1 MAKLKAQFRPIQE
14 ELPASNSPDGICLD
28 TLNTVTD
35 GNSVLGGRKGF
46 DAFDLNTGTKGEIL
60 NMFVATFANGTVY
73 VVTKRVDGKLYHWE
87 VYPDPAPAVSAWTL
101 IKNQWTNNL
110 HSTADRGWFFMW
122 ADRMYYFDR
131 IGGTKWDGTSASSTG
146 TGVYK
151 AGLSHNTSPLI
162 APAVGG
168 GKEGH
173 YHLTHTQYNQK
184 TGEESAMSGFQSGGD
199 AFTRLSG
206 AYGGL
211 NILNWKGYAGDYSIA
226 DNAAD
231 QLFEANA
238 IRLYCTLGNTERIG
252 LGAGNEQFSY
262 ITYLEMEVLKS
273 IAGATYAPIYKS
285 DAIMQTRPRLTNE
298 GGQPPG
304 ARYGCWN
311 GSRAVYLDVYPKDH
325 TKLRNVFGAGSI
337 ATGVLMYSKARFPCM
352 VPQTILYDIT
362 AGGDPDDRNYMVPL
376 GGSNEIATDIAGS
389 ITGCCS
395 IGSSF
400 VIFTN
405 SSTYSMSPNAMH
417 PRVVDPIHGAI
428 GFGPVVSTGS
438 AVHAIGK
445 DSWLRISRE
454 GVQNVAYEAF
464 TPTMAAIPSTGITAT
479 VGGHYSHRGEVWF
492 AVAKTGGTAAKAQR
506 ILIWDE
512 GLGGLVS
519 KFDPGNLGTAGVSA
533 MIELSHPKQTPVM
546 LVALDTGVILKWP
559 GTNYTD
565 AATDGGSA
573 VAYACN
579 WRGLFGQSK
588 RGDRLKMSKIRTSME
603 LTPAAGVTLR
613 VAGIQNAAQAA
624 AATGTTKLIP
634 IATNAPAE
642 TRLDTGAAVDFDPN
656 ANGRMFA
663 VEYLSTAQQG
673 ADWKVGDVIMEITRT

>member
-46 DAFDLNTGTKGEIL
+46 DAFDLNTGAFGEIL
-60 NMFVATFANGTVY
+60 NMFVATFSDGDVY
-73 VVTKRVDGKLYHWE
+73 LITKRVDGKLYQMKQ
-87 VYPDPAPAVSAWTL
+87 YPVAASVWTA
-101 IKNQWTNNL
+101 IADKWSN
-110 HSTADRGWFFMW
+110 HSTTDRGWFYMY
-122 ADRMYYFDR
+122 ADRMVYVDR
-131 IGGTKWDGTSASSTG
+131 KGGTKWYPHATDADAGTT
-146 TGVYK
+146 YK
-151 AGLSHNTSPLI
+151 AGIEATVSPTI
-162 APAVGG
+162 AAESGG
-168 GKEGH
+168 GKEGY
-173 YHLTHTQYNQK
+173 YHLGYANVNQR
-184 TGEESAMSGFQSGGD
+184 TGEESDMMGLQGNVE
-199 AFTRLSG
+199 TRLSP
-206 AYGGL
+206 ATGGGI
-211 NILNWKGYAGDYSIA
+211 NITNWKNSGAGIA
-226 DNAAD
+226 DKTSD
-231 QLFEANA
+231 QNYEYDAL
-238 IRLYCTLGNTERIG
+238 RLYCTLGNTEHSG
-252 LGAGNEQFSY
+252 LGAGSEQFSY
-262 ITYLEMEVLKS
+262 QLFQEVLVLKS
-273 IAGATYAPIYKS
+273 VAGATFAPVYRTDQIIS
-285 DAIMQTRPRLTNE
+285 RNPQLANR

-304 ARYGCWN
+304 SLYGCYN
-311 GSRAVYLDVYPKDH
+311 GSQAIYLKVYPKAKDSP
-325 TKLRNVFGAGSI
+325 TLTNLGNFTTEAPDI
-337 ATGVLMYSKARFPCM
+337 LMYSVPGYPQS
-352 VPQTILYDIT
+352 VPQVRTYDI
-362 AGGDPDDRNYMVPL
+362 GGINDRKNFVPR
-376 GGSNEIATDIAGS
+376 GGAHEIPSSISGL
-389 ITGCCS
+389 ITGCGS
-395 IGSSF
+395 IGNSF
-400 VIFTN
+400 IVFTN
-405 SSTYSMSPNAMH
+405 SSTYSMSPNAQGHMR
-417 PRVVDPIHGAI
+417 PRIADSAHGAI
-428 GFGPVVSTGS
+428 GANPVVSTGS
-438 AVHAIGK
+438 SVHAFGK
-445 DSWLRISRE
+445 DTWLRIGS
-454 GVQNVAYEAF
+454 GGIQNVAHETF
-464 TPTMAAIPSTGITAT
+464 TPTMQEIPDAGITAT
-479 VGGHYSHRGEVWF
+479 VGGYYSHKNQVWF

-506 ILIWDE
+506 ILIFDE

-603 LTPAAGVTLR
+603 TTPAAGVTLR

-634 IATNAPAE
+634 IATNEPAE